1 MDQRLG
7 RNKPKRTTPEHGIT
21 TWSAADRAT
30 LQKTIDPLHNTFRKQ
45 PAGFLHSEATTLLC
59 TPREE
64 VYDRLNSFLSNC
76 CMVSGLVLSAVA
88 GAALNPLKADDFADD
103 KKTVVE
109 AFNVVASLT
118 VATQFCVVLYSTFTL
133 YILISSAHNPSSVY
147 RALMHM
153 QRWIGFLEFATFV
166 PAMGTF
172 ALIAITAHLH
182 CGRTA
187 SGIVLV
193 GCCALVV
200 GFQAAFCAMCNSAFP
215 YNSWAWAT
223 VASAAYPW
231 LSPRV
236 EKDARAHGE
245 LLLAQAKDGVLSGLD
260 KNHDGVIDTEGA
272 EEESASEAEL
282 SPWIVG
288 AIGPLQP
295 TDLRLLI
302 EQLLGAG
309 LTRARLVKAARHTG
323 GFQALCFM
331 LESAEISLRPGDR
344 LALATAAMEWGAES
358 QASKQTNELKER
370 KDNIPPCEKK
380 IRVEIDE

>member
-7 RNKPKRTTPEHGIT
+7 RKKPKQRTPEYGFT
-21 TWSAADRAT
+21 TWSAADKAT
-30 LQKTIDPLHNTFRKQ
+30 LQKTIDPLQNAFRKQ

-59 TPREE
+59 APREE
-64 VYDRLNSFLSNC
+64 VYDRLTSFLSTC

-88 GAALNPLKADDFADD
+88 GAALHPLKADDFADD
-103 KKTVVE
+103 KESVVE

-133 YILISSAHNPSSVY
+133 YILISSAHDPSMVY

-172 ALIAITAHLH
+172 GLIAIAAYLH

-187 SGIVLV
+187 GGVVLAA
-193 GCCALVV
+193 CCALAV
-200 GFQAAFCAMCNSAFP
+200 GFQAAFVAMCNKAFP

-245 LLLAQAKDGVLSGLD
+245 LLLAQAKDGVLSALD
-260 KNHDGVIDTEGA
+260 KNNNCVIDAKGA
-272 EEESASEAEL
+272 AEESASRAEL
-282 SPWIVG
+282 SPWVEG

-295 TDLRLLI
+295 TDLRLLV
-302 EQLLGAG
+302 EQLLEAG
-309 LTRARLVKAARHTG
+309 LTRERLGKAASHPG

-331 LESAEISLRPGDR
+331 LESAKISLRPGDR
-344 LALATAAMEWGAES
+344 LALATAAME
-358 QASKQTNELKER
+358 
-370 KDNIPPCEKK
+370 
-380 IRVEIDE
+380 